1 MALGMPRRLLPPWTF
16 EDSNDAC
23 FIVRDKPP
31 RARVCSYCELEPG
44 RRAAANLLTKDEAP
58 RIAAN
63 IAKLPELLRRRADR
77 PRTLMRHRDK
87 ILWDN
92 ANEPLV
98 WAVDIGDK
106 EKRNRYDHWQNHKN
120 EHARSTLAITKQQ
133 VGEDRG
139 HSH

>member
-1 MALGMPRRLLPPWTF
+1 MNARR
-16 EDSNDAC
+16 
-23 FIVRDKPP
+23 K
-31 RARVCSYCELEPG
+31 ARREVTSLHSG
-44 RRAAANLLTKDEAP
+44 EAR

-77 PRTLMRHRDK
+77 PRTLMRHRDQ

>member
-1 MALGMPRRLLPPWTF
+1 MHVIYLLVWMVAAPPV
-16 EDSNDAC
+16 E
-23 FIVRDKPP
+23 
-31 RARVCSYCELEPG
+31 
-44 RRAAANLLTKDEAP
+44 
-58 RIAAN
+58 
-63 IAKLPELLRRRADR
+63 
-77 PRTLMRHRDK
+77 RTLMRHRDQ